1 MANTLSKAG
10 ITTGGTVE
18 TWHVTQSIDAFTAT
32 EAYDISISGSLAVT
46 EGSTTL
52 GIGTIASASFQT
64 VVGQYNTQGDNKS
77 PFIVGLGADNA
88 NRKDVFKVTTQS
100 SIQIPI
106 TRSITPQ
113 WSGSDGEIVP
123 ATVGGKYLLYMW
135 MNGAWRSG
143 SFV

>member
-1 MANTLSKAG
+1 MANILSKTG
-10 ITTGGTVE
+10 ITTGATVE
-18 TWHVTQSIDAFTAT
+18 TWHITQSIDALTAT
-32 EAYDISISGSLAVT
+32 KAYDISISGSLAVT

-77 PFIVGLGADNA
+77 MFIVGNGGGTGS
-88 NRKDVFKVTTQS
+88 RKDAFKVTTQS
-100 SIQIPI
+100 SIQIPQ
-106 TRSITPQ
+106 TRSIAPA

-123 ATVGGKYLLYMW
+123 ATIGGQYFLYMW